1 MQAVTGLHK
10 AGVLHRDIKPD
21 NLLLVGDD
29 LLLNDFDV
37 SCLTDSSD
45 ATLQLRVG
53 TEAFWSPVWRA
64 EQRYREVDDLASLL
78 LSFAAM
84 LHAPQKD
91 HPIKR
96 ILFVAQIPDAP
107 QTLIDTA
114 KHIERMYEQA
124 A

>member
-1 MQAVTGLHK
+1 M
-10 AGVLHRDIKPD
+10 LHRDIKPD

-45 ATLQLRVG
+45 ATLQSRVG
-53 TEAFWSPVWRA
+53 TEGFWSPLWQA
-64 EQRYREVDDLASLL
+64 EQRYGEVDDLASLL

-84 LHAPQKD
+84 LHAPLKE
-91 HPIKR
+91 HPIQR
-96 ILFVAQIPDAP
+96 ILFVAQLPDAP

-114 KHIERMYEQA
+114 KHIERMYDHA
-124 A
+124 V